1 MGDNEQLQIYGK
13 PLIVTPP
20 SLRGEVAML
29 KRNLLDKI
37 ANAISKPWHFKNGL
51 ICVDEVMS
59 EDEVE
64 RLMAL
69 GIPFTTSYGT
79 LLPITS
85 PADKPSALCIKRNK
99 KHYKPKFT
107 L

>member
-13 PLIVTPP
+13 PFLVTPP
-20 SLRGEVAML
+20 SLRKENERL

-79 LLPITS
+79 LLPINLTT
-85 PADKPSALCIKRNK
+85 DEPSALRIKRNK

>member
-1 MGDNEQLQIYGK
+1 MGDYE
-13 PLIVTPP
+13 LIKDYSSCGIMFQTFARQVD
-20 SLRGEVAML
+20 LEV
-29 KRNLLDKI
+29 RRRDLLAKI
-37 ANAISKPWHFKNGL
+37 NKPWHIKNGL
-51 ICVDEVMS
+51 ICFDEVMS
-59 EDEVE
+59 EDEIE

-79 LLPITS
+79 LLPTYKTE
-85 PADKPSALCIKRNK
+85 DKLFALRIKRNK